1 VPPIV
6 LTDQPLDP
14 IPLNRIAHLLAD
26 GNANSAQRPLGGS
39 TDNNKMEG
47 VDLAPCMGKPEVIG
61 PGQEPL
67 SLGKRVADV
76 NHFYLAAMETANLLR
91 PLARRRLITRRP
103 FFVDIRTRKPWV
115 LFLLVLLG

>member
-1 VPPIV
+1 VTTVI
-6 LTDQPLDP
+6 LANQPFHP
-14 IPLNRIAHLLAD
+14 IPLNRIPHLFAD
-26 GNANSAQRPLGGS
+26 GNANSAQGLLWGS
-39 TDNNKMEG
+39 TDNKKMQG
-47 VDLAPCMGKPEVIG
+47 MDLAPCMRKPEVIG

-67 SLGKRVADV
+67 SLGKPMANAD
-76 NHFYLAAMETANLLR
+76 HFYLAAMETAKLLR